1 MAKAIKRRAQWI
13 NSDPDLKVEFFGND
27 KYTYTIEK
35 KRGKSVRKYKRV
47 NFLHQ
52 CQEAKTD
59 YMHIAKTQG
68 GYSEDYL
75 LSISVVEFYSIIGR
89 ILRDIENRTK

>member
-13 NSDPDLKVEFFGND
+13 NSDNNIKVEFFGND

-59 YMHIAKTQG
+59 YMHIAKSQG

-89 ILRDIENRTK
+89 ILRDIKR